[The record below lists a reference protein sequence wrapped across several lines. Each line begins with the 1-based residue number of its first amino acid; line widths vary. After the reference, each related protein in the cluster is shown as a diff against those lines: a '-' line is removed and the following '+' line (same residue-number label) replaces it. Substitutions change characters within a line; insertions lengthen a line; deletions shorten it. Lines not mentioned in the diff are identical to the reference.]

1 MSHLWD
7 GSSLGRKAS
16 GQGCRVC
23 KDEQVWSGAETEL
36 NTQAEDPMLHE
47 KWMKDSEECFKSDV
61 EKKNTYDRVL
71 SATSDLFSGLSWV
84 SFLLFHNFFFFH
96 KSFSCHKS
104 YNLVFLELKIF
115 KFKFRFISPWIKDLY
130 LKRKTIK
137 LME

>member
-1 MSHLWD
+1 MTEFFQLPLIFFLD
-7 GSSLGRKAS
+7 SLG
-16 GQGCRVC
+16 C
-23 KDEQVWSGAETEL
+23 
-36 NTQAEDPMLHE
+36 P
-47 KWMKDSEECFKSDV
+47 F
-61 EKKNTYDRVL
+61 Y
-71 SATSDLFSGLSWV
+71 F
-84 SFLLFHNFFFFH
+84 FIIFFFFH